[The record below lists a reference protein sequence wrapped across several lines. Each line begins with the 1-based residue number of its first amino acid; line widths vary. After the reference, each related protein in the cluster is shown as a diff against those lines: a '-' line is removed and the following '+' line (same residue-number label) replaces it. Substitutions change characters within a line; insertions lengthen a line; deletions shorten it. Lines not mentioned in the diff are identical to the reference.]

1 MDFDVASSNE
11 KKEKDMR
18 ICMITKAIVPLVLV
32 SLLLPLS
39 PLYAHGEKK
48 PMKKGILLVAFGSTI
63 PEAQV
68 SFENIDRSVKKAFPG
83 VEVYWAYTS
92 RTIIAKMAK
101 EGKHLVTPAEALARM
116 MGEQFTHVAVQSL
129 HVIPGAEFHGLVQ
142 NVRRFAGMSKGM
154 EKVLVGYPLLATS
167 EDLQQVAEAMLK
179 VIPPERKKQDAV
191 VFMGHGTH
199 HPADVYYAALN
210 YHVQKLDPNIFVGT
224 VEGWPEIDDMVGEL
238 KKRSLKKSYLMPFMS
253 VAGDHARNDMAG
265 AEEDSWKSIL
275 EKQGIT
281 CEPVLKGM
289 AEYQEFVD
297 IWVDHLKTA
306 FGHFP

>member
-1 MDFDVASSNE
+1 MR

-18 ICMITKAIVPLVLV
+18 IRMIMKAIVPLVLV
-32 SLLLPLS
+32 SLALPKS
-39 PLYAHGEKK
+39 PIYAHGEKGS
-48 PMKKGILLVAFGSTI
+48 MKKGILLVAFGSTI

-68 SFENIDRSVKKAFPG
+68 SFENIDRSVRKAFPG

-101 EGKHLVTPAEALARM
+101 EGKHLVTPVEALARM
-116 MGEQFTHVAVQSL
+116 MREKFTHVAVQSL

-142 NVRRFAGMSKGM
+142 NVRRFEGMSKGM
-154 EKVLVGYPLLATS
+154 EQVLVGYPLLATS
-167 EDLQQVAEAMLK
+167 EDLQRVAEAMLK
-179 VIPPERKKQDAV
+179 VIPSERKANDAV

-199 HPADVYYAALN
+199 HPADVYYAAMN

-224 VEGWPEIDDMVGEL
+224 VEGWPEIDDIIGEL
-238 KKRSLKKSYLMPFMS
+238 KRGSLKKAYLMPFMS

-265 AEEDSWKSIL
+265 PEEDSWKSIL
-275 EKQGIT
+275 EKEGIT

-289 AEYQEFVD
+289 AEYQEFVE

>member
-1 MDFDVASSNE
+1 
-11 KKEKDMR
+11 MR
-18 ICMITKAIVPLVLV
+18 IYIIMKAIVPLVLV
-32 SLLLPLS
+32 SLVLPKS
-39 PLYAHGEKK
+39 PIYAHGEKG

-92 RTIIAKMAK
+92 RMIIAKMAK
-101 EGKHLVTPAEALARM
+101 EGKHLVTPVEALAGM
-116 MGEQFTHVAVQSL
+116 MGDKFTHVAVQAL

-142 NVRRFAGMSKGM
+142 NVRRFEGMSKGI
-154 EKVLVGYPLLATS
+154 ETVSVGYPLLATS
-167 EDLQQVAEAMLK
+167 EDLRRVAEAMIK
-179 VIPPERKKQDAV
+179 IIPPERKKKDAV

-224 VEGWPEIDDMVGEL
+224 VEGWPEINDLIEDL
-238 KKRSLKKSYLMPFMS
+238 KKGGLKKAYLMPLMS
-253 VAGDHARNDMAG
+253 VAGDHARNDMVG
-265 AEEDSWKSIL
+265 PEENSWKSIL
-275 EKQGIT
+275 EKQGIS
-281 CEPVLKGM
+281 CEPVLKGL

-297 IWVDHLKTA
+297 IWLDHLKTA
-306 FGHFP
+306 FSHFE